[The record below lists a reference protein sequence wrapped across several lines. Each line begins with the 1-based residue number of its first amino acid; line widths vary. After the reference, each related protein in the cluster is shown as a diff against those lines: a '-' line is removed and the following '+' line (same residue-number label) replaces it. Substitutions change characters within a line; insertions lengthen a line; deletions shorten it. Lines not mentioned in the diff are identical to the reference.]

1 MDTSSAPDLR
11 PAPAGAAVA
20 AGTAAT
26 GADGCGAGP
35 RPYPV
40 VLHLDGAPCLVV
52 GAGPVAARRVR
63 GLLEAGATVTV
74 VAPVVGAGVRALAD
88 GGPRGCG
95 VLALEVRPYAPPEA
109 SAYRLAVAATG
120 DPDVD
125 GQVVADALAG
135 GALANRAGSP
145 AGGTGRGTPRAGT
158 VHLPAVHRAGTVTV
172 AVSTD
177 GTGPALARWLRDR
190 VAAGFDAA
198 DVATLAGLVGAARPG
213 LLAGGGAG
221 GTGDG
226 TDWTAVLDRVAPL
239 VADGRAGEARELLA
253 HLPGGAPAAR
263 REAERPGR

>member
-1 MDTSSAPDLR
+1 MDTSSEPDLR
-11 PAPAGAAVA
+11 PA
-20 AGTAAT
+20 AGTDA
-26 GADGCGAGP
+26 GGCGAGP

-74 VAPVVGAGVRALAD
+74 VAPAVGAGVRELAD
-88 GGPRGCG
+88 DGPPGGG

-120 DPDVD
+120 DPGVD
-125 GQVVADALAG
+125 EQVMADALAG
-135 GALANRAGSP
+135 GALANRAGTP
-145 AGGTGRGTPRAGT
+145 ADGTGRGTTRAGT
-158 VHLPAVHRAGTVTV
+158 VLLPAVHRAGAVTV

-190 VAAGFDAA
+190 VAAGLDGA

-221 GTGDG
+221 GTGGG
-226 TDWTAVLDRVAPL
+226 TDWTGVLDRVAPL
-239 VADGRAGEARELLA
+239 VADGRTGEARELLA
-253 HLPGGAPAAR
+253 RLLGDPAAGPQ
-263 REAERPGR
+263 EAERQDR